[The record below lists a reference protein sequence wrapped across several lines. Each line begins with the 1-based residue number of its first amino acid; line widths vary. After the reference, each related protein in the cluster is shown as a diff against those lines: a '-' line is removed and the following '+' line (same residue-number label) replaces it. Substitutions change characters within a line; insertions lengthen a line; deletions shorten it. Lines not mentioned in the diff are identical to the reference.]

1 MGKISGLVEK
11 LKNFKHVQIIAC
23 AVVLITVLTVY
34 FACASC
40 SDKATT
46 TFVEADTAST
56 DYCTSMRAQ
65 VEKIVSQIS
74 GVGSASVVINWDRS
88 TQAAFTSGSSEN
100 PKAVGA
106 LIVCDGGN
114 NTKVKLDVIYA
125 VSTLLDLS
133 IEKIMVYPKSK

>member
-11 LKNFKHVQIIAC
+11 LKNFKHIQIIAC
-23 AVVLITVLTVY
+23 AVVLITVLSVY

-40 SDKATT
+40 SDTTT
-46 TFVEADTAST
+46 TFAGADTASA

-74 GVGSASVVINWDRS
+74 GVGSASVVINWDR
-88 TQAAFTSGSSEN
+88 TAQNTFSGGTEN

-114 NTKVKLDVIYA
+114 STKVKLDVIYA

-133 IEKIMVYPKSK
+133 IEKIMVYPKSN